1 MFRVNYYAEKF
12 GFVGWECF
20 TSRDQTIMNECVK
33 IACSQMSRM
42 LEETVQAKIIEI

>member
-20 TSRDQTIMNECVK
+20 NEKDESVLRPCVQ

-42 LEETVQAKIIEI
+42 IDEPIWFHLIKV

>member
-33 IACSQMSRM
+33 IALSQMSRM
-42 LEETVQAKIIEI
+42 LEEDVRAQIIEI

>member
-33 IACSQMSRM
+33 ITLFQMSRM
-42 LEETVQAKIIEI
+42 LEETVRAEIIEI